1 MMALLDGRLHY
12 TRSKSLNH
20 TFKMMALLDGR
31 LRYTLKIVKSHFK
44 NDIALLD
51 GRLCYIRSKSLNHT
65 FSTIFNCVLHKTL
78 HSLKAPGRIL
88 PDKD

>member
-31 LRYTLKIVKSHFK
+31 LRYTLKIVKSHFQ
-44 NDIALLD
+44 NDGAA
-51 GRLCYIRSKSLNHT
+51 RR
-65 FSTIFNCVLHKTL
+65 
-78 HSLKAPGRIL
+78 
-88 PDKD
+88 